1 MKLPRAVEEEIE
13 RLRRE
18 LHVSKQQLSL
28 VLDAIGEEV
37 YFTDAEGRY
46 MFANA
51 AALKEFGHRSVE
63 GVEVKKI
70 ISHMIV
76 LRADGTVR
84 PMEEAPPLR
93 ALAGEIIRDEEQI
106 LRTPRAGEPR
116 RRRVSAAPVH
126 DPQGKIVGSV
136 AIVRDVTER
145 RRSETARRSGAASP
159 GSAAR
164 SGGEESASEPAA
176 ARNIEVKARV
186 ASLAEVEGRARTLA
200 DQGPID
206 LAQDD
211 TFFACAGGRLKLR
224 ELAPDRGEVIFYRR
238 PDTPGPKLC
247 DYTRVPTAAPA
258 LVRSL
263 LGDALGVIGRVRKRR
278 RLYLVGTTRIHLD
291 EVEGLGTYLELEVVL
306 DKEQSAAEG
315 EAVARRLLAEL
326 GVEPAQ
332 LASGAYLDLLQGRTA
347 AP

>member
-1 MKLPRAVEEEIE
+1 MKVPREIEEEIE
-13 RLRRE
+13 RLKRE
-18 LHVSKQQLSL
+18 LHVSKEQLSL
-28 VLDAIGEEV
+28 VLEAVGEEV

-46 MFANA
+46 VFANG

-63 GVEVKKI
+63 SVEVRKI

-93 ALAGEIIRDEEQI
+93 ALAGEVVRDEEQI
-106 LRTPRAGEPR
+106 LHTPRAGEPR

-145 RRSETARRSGAASP
+145 WRSETARRSSA
-159 GSAAR
+159 AAR
-164 SGGEESASEPAA
+164 SGGQESASGPSA

-186 ASLAEVEGRARTLA
+186 ASLAEVETRARTLA

-206 LAQDD
+206 LTQDD

-224 ELAPDRGEVIFYRR
+224 QLAPDRGEIIFYKR
-238 PDTPGPKLC
+238 PDVPGPKLC
-247 DYTRVPTAAPA
+247 EYTRVATPAPA
-258 LVRSL
+258 LLRSL
-263 LGDALGVIGRVRKRR
+263 LGDALGIIGRVRKRR
-278 RLYLVGTTRIHLD
+278 RLYLAGATRIHLD
-291 EVEGLGTYLELEVVL
+291 EVEGLGSYLELEVVL
-306 DKEQSAAEG
+306 GEGQSAAEG
-315 EAVARRLLAEL
+315 EAVARRLVAQL

-332 LASGAYLDLLQGRTA
+332 LVSGAYLDLLQGRTA